1 MATTEN
7 KTIKYYDSLRG
18 RKRIYTD
25 YPRVTRENVIEVVQ
39 LAMTEHLANMADM
52 RFLLDY
58 EKGIQPLQREKKV
71 RSDSDISVVD
81 NVANQIV
88 VFKMGYIWGNPIL
101 YVQRGNKDQAMSND
115 EVNTAQDNGITML
128 NEMNEVEFAQSKDQM
143 LARFVEICGIGYQ
156 MVDVKKPYNMLSY
169 FDLVTL
175 NPLFTFC
182 IYRNTAKEE
191 MAAAVTFRRE
201 ELSGNVYFTVFTPE
215 YRFEL
220 RNLAEFI
227 DPVTHKKMPERWE
240 HLEHSGDRNPFGMIN
255 IVEFNRSPDR
265 TGCFERQISDM
276 DALNI
281 ETSDFANSVAQTT
294 QEIWWGNDFE
304 FPVDESG
311 NPKPPVSGQWLVT
324 STQSGG
330 NPKVQALHS
339 ELDLSGVQKNIE
351 KKRDLIL
358 QKCYVPLQSEPGGGS
373 TGSAM
378 SLSSGWAA
386 AEAAAAMEEQVLF
399 RSKME
404 VVMLELKA
412 LSLSDVPKS
421 SPLMSIHPSDVK
433 PQFTRNKTYDL
444 VSKVNGMV
452 TMIKS
457 GIHGR
462 VAMETVDLF
471 ADVAQAWADS
481 KDVVEKYQ
489 AAIINRA
496 ENTYVSAY
504 TKREDSEASKSG
516 GDASDQINNSPIIDG
531 FGKSQPDTVLAPEHR
546 AGGDV

>member
-1 MATTEN
+1 MATNDSEN
-7 KTIKYYDSLRG
+7 KTSYADSLRG
-18 RKRIYTD
+18 RRRIYTD
-25 YPRVTRENVIEVVQ
+25 YPEINRENVIEVLQ
-39 LAMTEHLANMADM
+39 LAMTQHIENMGEM
-52 RFLLDY
+52 KFLLDY
-58 EKGIQPLQREKKV
+58 EKGFQPLRRTKKV
-71 RSDSDISVVD
+71 RPDIDIAVTD
-81 NVANQIV
+81 NIANQV
-88 VFKMGYIWGNPIL
+88 TVFKMGYVWGNPIL
-101 YVQRGNKDQAMSND
+101 FVQRGNTDQQMSDKD
-115 EVNTAQDNGITML
+115 VNTLQDIGITML
-128 NEMNEVEFAQSKDQM
+128 NEMNEVEFSQTKDQE
-143 LARFVEICGIGYQ
+143 LARYVEICGLGYQ
-156 MVDVKKPYNMLSY
+156 MVDVKVPYNKLSY

-182 IYRNTAKEE
+182 IYRNTAKQEK
-191 MAAAVTFRRE
+191 AAAVTFRRE
-201 ELSGNVYFTVFTPE
+201 ETGNTYYTVFTPR
-215 YRFEL
+215 YRFEIL
-220 RNLAEFI
+220 NMGEFI
-227 DPVTHKKMPERWE
+227 DPVTKKKTPERWE
-240 HLEHSGDRNPFGMIN
+240 HLERSGERNPFEAIN

-324 STQSGG
+324 NTQSGG

-339 ELDLSGVQKNIE
+339 ELDLSGVQRNIE

-358 QKCYVPLQSEPGGGS
+358 QKCYVPLQTEPGGGS
-373 TGSAM
+373 TGTAM
-378 SLSSGWAA
+378 SMSSGWQA

-404 VVMLELKA
+404 VGMLELKA
-412 LSLSDVPKS
+412 LTLANVPKKN
-421 SPLMSIHPSDVK
+421 PLMAISPSDIK

-457 GIHGR
+457 GINGR

-471 ADVAQAWADS
+471 PDVAQAWADS
-481 KDVVEKYQ
+481 KEVVEKYQ
-489 AAIINRA
+489 QAIINRA

-504 TKREDSEASKSG
+504 TKREDAEKSQA
-516 GDASDQINNSPIIDG
+516 DLSDQAPQSPIIESFEMG
-531 FGKSQPDTVLAPEHR
+531 QETTVMSSEHR
-546 AGGDV
+546 TGGDV